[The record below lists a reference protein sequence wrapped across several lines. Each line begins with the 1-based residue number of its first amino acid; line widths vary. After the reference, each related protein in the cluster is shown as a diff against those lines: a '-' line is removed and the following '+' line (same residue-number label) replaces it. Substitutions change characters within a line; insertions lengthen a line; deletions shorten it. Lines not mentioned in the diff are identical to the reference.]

1 MEEKHTLFKD
11 YNRLCERIFSKA
23 VHLARQKVETQLKN
37 LDMNLFFFNKVL
49 SFDSLQPVSANF
61 DKDLIVT
68 RSNFTFSLHHNYG
81 VKWTPCEV
89 EALLLKSAFENEL
102 DSLVLCYKE
111 YPGRALIFPPF
122 RKGNLQIRNLATLK
136 TNHLIGFYPFD
147 SSISPKD
154 ILLEDTNGSMICLS
168 TNELDLS
175 DQWRK
180 NLDIL
185 FCRSHTSDLY
195 NTSNEALS
203 LNFGSCHDDILGK
216 PFRGLHI
223 LNSRSSKS
231 LDLNDE
237 HIFKIERCN
246 SMDSIESDSSDIF
259 SLDTVP
265 ELQPFV
271 ISKPDSINLR
281 YSVAETGESEKDVT
295 ASDDEIDDANESKSS
310 HSLGTIEYQ
319 EPSMLINEVLPMNY
333 AEISQSQM
341 LPVQECLKFDETQ
354 KKEFDNIEIKD
365 NWVSKF
371 ENDKFS
377 MNLLNTSTKSFDQDI
392 INSEVF
398 SKNKNTNVTD
408 NLEKN
413 FYYLK
418 EKKHTK
424 GLIGAFRQ
432 LFKSKSQTQKMGQNY
447 LPELSDEELTLENK
461 KESFLDDKKTMVP
474 LHFRQQF
481 SSSIR
486 NERCLSK
493 ILEEEFSGDCD
504 DLEDSENTLP
514 SATTK
519 TNVSV
524 VNISSDSNSNP
535 EESLPNSGNQ
545 ALMLRSSRSAS
556 DSTLYSYLPS
566 ISLPESQSQTTL
578 QLPMEDEEV
587 ILKTLSIV
595 SKWQDS
601 KWQRFS
607 ASHMLIK
614 VSVKKSNS
622 IGFVECSLGALN
634 FKFAI
639 TKNTSIRRGTAV
651 DVEIGSVN
659 CEPKCEALSRP
670 STLMFRFY
678 NSFEAEEFA
687 LNTDASR
694 RDITSKVLAASND
707 LKSNGIF
714 INRSLNSSTS
724 TLDKYISGA
733 PSVITFTSTFVP
745 PKLSKQA

>member
-1 MEEKHTLFKD
+1 MISQNNSYTSSLDVRNLVQSIYDSDKQYVMELKSLQCFLKSSHRLAYTIYNLIQLHQLPDYLKNPQARGRWVIQADKYYTEYIDLFKYDPNQLPEVNFLLKRPFARISLLANAFKKLTLLEKNVQNEHRIFEDEVLEEKHTLFKD

-122 RKGNLQIRNLATLK
+122 RK
-136 TNHLIGFYPFD
+136 
-147 SSISPKD
+147 
-154 ILLEDTNGSMICLS
+154 
-168 TNELDLS
+168 
-175 DQWRK
+175 
-180 NLDIL
+180 
-185 FCRSHTSDLY
+185 
-195 NTSNEALS
+195 
-203 LNFGSCHDDILGK
+203 
-216 PFRGLHI
+216 
-223 LNSRSSKS
+223 
-231 LDLNDE
+231 
-237 HIFKIERCN
+237 
-246 SMDSIESDSSDIF
+246 
-259 SLDTVP
+259 DTVP

-319 EPSMLINEVLPMNY
+319 EP
-333 AEISQSQM
+333 
-341 LPVQECLKFDETQ
+341 K
-354 KKEFDNIEIKD
+354 
-365 NWVSKF
+365 
-371 ENDKFS
+371 
-377 MNLLNTSTKSFDQDI
+377 
-392 INSEVF
+392 
-398 SKNKNTNVTD
+398 
-408 NLEKN
+408 
-413 FYYLK
+413 
-418 EKKHTK
+418 
-424 GLIGAFRQ
+424 
-432 LFKSKSQTQKMGQNY
+432 
-447 LPELSDEELTLENK
+447 
-461 KESFLDDKKTMVP
+461 
-474 LHFRQQF
+474 
-481 SSSIR
+481 
-486 NERCLSK
+486 
-493 ILEEEFSGDCD
+493 EEFSGDCD